1 MSQHMIEEAIEP
13 VRYATRL
20 PILAASQ
27 KVIGYKLLFRTGIQ
41 SYLTGNSAGDTN
53 RTAIDVSSL
62 LGLTTLCDNRLAF
75 ISCGREILLKDH
87 LLLLPPEK
95 LVAEIEKAVFPDDD
109 VRQACGRLKVAGYK
123 IALGD
128 FTLDDPRGPLIA
140 FADFLKVDIQ
150 GASRDDAGKI
160 VARYRGKNCRML
172 AENVETSE
180 DFELAREAG
189 FRYFQ
194 GYFFRRPEK
203 VRARGVSSN
212 LAICLQLLKAI
223 SRPEMDWQEV
233 EDIIKCDAAL
243 YYRLLRYLN
252 SAALGLRGQVRSV
265 HQALTILGE
274 DHFRRWCRLALMFD
288 MSQGQPSDL
297 MLSALVRARFGE
309 LIGEKVEHGDSDMF
323 LLGLLSQMDAIL
335 EIPMGAVL
343 EDLPLEPESK
353 TLLLEQTGHLAPIY
367 ALVLGVEAGSWWDVV
382 RSCKQLGLEEQFVAD
397 AYRAA
402 LEWARTIATSA

>member
-27 KVIGYKLLFRTGIQ
+27 RVIGYKLLFRTGIQ
-41 SYLTGNSAGDTN
+41 SYLTGNSAGDSN

-62 LGLTTLCDNRLAF
+62 LGLATLCDDRLAF

-87 LLLLPPEK
+87 LLLLSPEK
-95 LVAEIEKAVFPDDD
+95 LVAEIEKTVFPDDD

-128 FTLDDPRGPLIA
+128 FALDDPRVPLVA

-150 GASRDDAGKI
+150 GASRDDADRI
-160 VARYRGKNCRML
+160 VACYRGKDCRML
-172 AENVETSE
+172 AENVETCE

-212 LAICLQLLKAI
+212 LAICLQLLKAV

-233 EDIIKCDAAL
+233 EDIIKRDAAL

-265 HQALTILGE
+265 RQALTVLGE
-274 DHFRRWCRLALMFD
+274 EHFRRWCRLALILD
-288 MSQGQPSDL
+288 VSQNQPTDL
-297 MLSALVRARFGE
+297 LLSALVRARFSE
-309 LIGEKVEHGDSDMF
+309 LLGKKVEHGGSDLF
-323 LLGLLSQMDAIL
+323 LLGLLSLMDAIL
-335 EIPMGAVL
+335 EMPMGTLL
-343 EDLPLEPESK
+343 EELPLDPESNM
-353 TLLLEQTGHLAPIY
+353 LLLGHAGRLAPIY
-367 ALVLGVEAGSWWDVV
+367 TLIFAVEEGLWTVV
-382 RSCKQLGLEEQFVAD
+382 VKACRQFGLEEQFVAD
-397 AYRAA
+397 SYREAM
-402 LEWARTIATSA
+402 EWAQGIATSV